1 MDKLKLF
8 EYYNKMCDQNIVL
21 DFQGV
26 ISQDLLVGMAE
37 MIKNKFTLKFG
48 KTKLVKK
55 MFSVFIELAQNIA
68 YYSFERVELERGKEK
83 IGAGIIVVTEQ
94 DTYYTITSGNKIEK
108 GKVDEVIV
116 KCKHLNGLDEGD
128 LKTYYKEKLREPR
141 PEGKK
146 GGGVGLIEI
155 LRKSKSKLE
164 YEVTP
169 INDIESFLVL
179 SVKIKEIS

>member
-37 MIKNKFTLKFG
+37 MIKNKFTQKFG
-48 KTKLVKK
+48 KTNIVKK

-68 YYSFERVELERGKEK
+68 YYSYERVELEAGKEK

-94 DTYYTITSGNKIEK
+94 NTYYTITSGNRIENNK
-108 GKVDEVIV
+108 ALEVESQ
-116 KCKHLNGLDEGD
+116 CKYLNGLNEDE

-146 GGGVGLIEI
+146 GGGIGFVDI

-164 YEVTP
+164 YQITP
-169 INDIESFLVL
+169 IDDIQSFIVL
-179 SVKIKEIS
+179 SVKIEEKV